1 MSRPAAK
8 WLATPFS
15 GSTSLPSAS
24 PTPTPP
30 HSRHS
35 KPHLTHRLHS
45 ERLAAANN
53 RFGDEDASRWRDTR
67 KQLGSR
73 QTNDL
78 LSSVLRHA
86 PEPTHSVALGAL
98 DFTAGRLRGG
108 DPSASAARAAVSRAN
123 RSGGEQ
129 NRQPR
134 ISLHAESKRAHLT
147 LVGQRSERR
156 TEVVVNFPKG
166 SVWPQEPSRADRTHQ
181 RDAAVASGLVVDVK
195 ALGAHRRAATV
206 GVDRRYETLDMRR
219 YTAGPRL
226 FIAFTGEL

>member
-1 MSRPAAK
+1 MNDSPRPTIVS
-8 WLATPFS
+8 ATRMRVDGVTRES
-15 GSTSLPSAS
+15 SSAVV
-24 PTPTPP
+24 
-30 HSRHS
+30 
-35 KPHLTHRLHS
+35 
-45 ERLAAANN
+45 
-53 RFGDEDASRWRDTR
+53 
-67 KQLGSR
+67 R
-73 QTNDL
+73 QTI
-78 LSSVLRHA
+78 SSRRSLRHT

-195 ALGAHRRAATV
+195 ALGAHRREDRLDSIDDMRRQRHHVLRLAIF
-206 GVDRRYETLDMRR
+206 GVTRSPLLGLDMRR

-226 FIAFTGEL
+226 FIAFTSGL